1 MEICFSAACL
11 THLGKKHFAASF
23 DEVPADLVEH
33 RHMVNSISGA
43 PTRSQI
49 QSPGLQRERY
59 NNENRGRNRTQ
70 GKEQGRRDSSQGK
83 RNSRNSSSTRLCY
96 NWDKKK
102 KHILRPLAQNP
113 RKKKE
118 KLKEGQLPLTQGVE
132 TLQETDVEVVR
143 EVTHTL
149 RFILPCKS
157 ECQPIYQ
164 N

>member
-102 KHILRPLAQNP
+102 TYFAATCLKP
-113 RKKKE
+113 KKE
-118 KLKEGQLPLTQGVE
+118 EGKVEGRSITPYPRSGDSSRDGCGGSQGGDTYIKV
-132 TLQETDVEVVR
+132 
-143 EVTHTL
+143 H
-149 RFILPCKS
+149 S
-157 ECQPIYQ
+157 AM
-164 N
+164 

>member
-1 MEICFSAACL
+1 MKTEEE
-11 THLGKKHFAASF
+11 T
-23 DEVPADLVEH
+23 EH
-33 RHMVNSISGA
+33 R
-43 PTRSQI
+43 
-49 QSPGLQRERY
+49 ER
-59 NNENRGRNRTQ
+59 NKEEETHPR
-70 GKEQGRRDSSQGK
+70 GKETAETAAAQGSVITG
-83 RNSRNSSSTRLCY
+83 T
-96 NWDKKK
+96 KK